1 MTETNHAALGR
12 GLKLYTDA
20 MRRLVKERLS
30 EVFKGHWW
38 DYGVLEAMTTPQ
50 RSSLTRDLAKNPGID
65 RVDLLDAHHFVR
77 VVTKNFDRA
86 FEDVYHNFKQ
96 TQSWLLQVGETRNA
110 WAHPRTGD
118 MLADEVGHA
127 LYAMVQ
133 LLGPARLPEAEEVE
147 TIRKDVLGIAQRE
160 TTVKVNKAST
170 PKKSELPYWWQVCTP
185 REGFRDPCTYRRVA
199 LRSYP
204 RRGLRRV
211 CARRIHGPG
220 AIPFPDVLHREPDP
234 DGPGHSQ

>member
-1 MTETNHAALGR
+1 MAETNHAALGR

-20 MRRLVKERLS
+20 MRRSMKERLS
-30 EVFKGHWW
+30 TVFKNNWW
-38 DYGVLEAMTTPQ
+38 EHGVLDAMTAPQ
-50 RSSLTRDLAKNPGID
+50 RTSVTRELARNPGID

-86 FEDVYHNFKQ
+86 FEDVYGNFKQ

-133 LLGPARLPEAEEVE
+133 LLQPARLPEAGEIE
-147 TIRKDVLGIAQRE
+147 TIRRQVLGMAQGQ
-160 TTVKVNKAST
+160 TPAAVKEASAQ
-170 PKKSELPYWWQVCTP
+170 KKGELPYWWQACTP
-185 REGFRDPCTYRRVA
+185 HEGFRDPAHIDESLFAATLGGVFAGSARDEYLDPERFLSQTYFTQNLTQMVRT
-199 LRSYP
+199 
-204 RRGLRRV
+204 
-211 CARRIHGPG
+211 
-220 AIPFPDVLHREPDP
+220 
-234 DGPGHSQ
+234 